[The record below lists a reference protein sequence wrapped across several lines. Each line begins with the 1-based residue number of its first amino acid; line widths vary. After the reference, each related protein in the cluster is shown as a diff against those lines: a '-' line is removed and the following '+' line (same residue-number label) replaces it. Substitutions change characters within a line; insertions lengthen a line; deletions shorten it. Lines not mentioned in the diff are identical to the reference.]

1 MKNPG
6 KQTVFS
12 ESEEQSSVKYIDVM
26 SAFGFPLT
34 ALDLRHIVK
43 SYLDMIG

>member
-1 MKNPG
+1 
-6 KQTVFS
+6 
-12 ESEEQSSVKYIDVM
+12 M

-43 SYLDMIG
+43 SYLDMIGWTVAPFPQNMPGKD